1 MVASTNSLAAGA
13 WENAKSVPAA
23 KVAQVL
29 QVASFS
35 RAVATAQLD
44 EADDETEIAYLPAG
58 MTVYQII
65 VEATDMDTNGT
76 PTLAYNIELGGSSIG
91 SFTIGQA
98 AGSALVT
105 LATPATTTDYT
116 LLSMVVTTGAAT
128 AAAGTIT
135 VRVLYTT
142 P

>member
-44 EADDETEIAYLPAG
+44 ETDDETEIAYLPAG
-58 MTVYQII
+58 MTIYQCI
-65 VEATDMDTNGT
+65 VEATDMDTGT
-76 PTLAYNIELGGSSIG
+76 PALAYNIEVGGSSIG
-91 SFTIGQA
+91 SFTVGQS

-105 LATPATTTDYT
+105 LATPVTTTDFT

-128 AAAGTIT
+128 PAAGTIT
-135 VRVLYTT
+135 VRLIYTT